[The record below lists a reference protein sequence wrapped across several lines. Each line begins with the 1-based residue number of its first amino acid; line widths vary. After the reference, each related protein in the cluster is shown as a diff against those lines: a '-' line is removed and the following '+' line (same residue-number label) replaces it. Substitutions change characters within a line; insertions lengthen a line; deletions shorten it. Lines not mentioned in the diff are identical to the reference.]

1 MFLKRA
7 GWSLWRHKFRN
18 ILVLLVFSAILAV
31 TLTSFMIYAGTS
43 YQVEV
48 TQKAVANAV
57 TLTGNSMAGLLP
69 NGFINV
75 EWSAADLFVRG
86 PHVENYNIVMQN
98 VQMDSPDLMPG
109 GLSEEDE
116 ALYHEY
122 RERLSK
128 FDGDYLNFLNQWSD
142 ACMTYSNP
150 YTAERLGKGDFE
162 YRWEM
167 QWDDELGVIMYDI
180 YDGELSPEENE
191 QFLADYNLMQSGI
204 LDGKLVPKGFSF
216 TAISD
221 SELYDSFS
229 SGGYSLVEGRHFKSQ
244 EEDQDYVIISRAL
257 AERNGLQV
265 GDTIE
270 LGFTPGVKSMATF
283 YKDEPWELEILGLF
297 DPPQNNILE
306 EVGYQDAAVNFMFVP
321 YQAAMNYL
329 RRLYNNDTLL
339 WFPNINRA
347 TVYLDSAESIEE
359 FVADAHDKF
368 RLIELDPESGMP
380 AGESLVDVLGE
391 GAFGV
396 GDKDVVDAKLMEYVR
411 GANELAPTYT
421 LTVDRDWYD
430 MVAMP
435 MESLN
440 SLSLFMGIGLLAGA
454 FVALLLVCVFN
465 VRGRKKEVGI
475 LLAMGETRLKIFT
488 QIFIEQ
494 ALPLVLA
501 AAIGFAAGVPLASA
515 LGNTL
520 LHSRA
525 TEVNAAYEQDKR
537 EFLQE
542 QLGENSYDLEMS
554 TMTRS
559 AANVASPVEMQF
571 DLDTAMAWGYF
582 ALAFCMLFMTVLIQ
596 MVFLLRLSPAKIL
609 TRRN

>member
-18 ILVLLVFSAILAV
+18 ILILLVFSAILAV
-31 TLTSFMIYAGTS
+31 TLTSFMIHAGTG

-57 TLTGNSMAGLLP
+57 TLTGDSLAGLLP
-69 NGFINV
+69 NGMVDIQ
-75 EWSAADLFVRG
+75 WSAADLFVQG

-98 VQMDSPDLMPG
+98 VEMDGPG
-109 GLSEEDE
+109 LTPAGLSDE
-116 ALYHEY
+116 AGALYQKY
-122 RERLSK
+122 VERLEK
-128 FDGDYLNFLNQWSD
+128 FDREYQNFLDTWSTEAMRYD
-142 ACMTYSNP
+142 NP
-150 YTAERLGKGDFE
+150 YTAEKLGMGGIEFH
-162 YRWEM
+162 WEIVY
-167 QWDDELGVIMYDI
+167 DEELEAIIYDI
-180 YDGELSPEENE
+180 YNGQYSPEENE
-191 QFLADYNLMQSGI
+191 QLLADYNLMQSGV

-265 GDTIE
+265 GDTME
-270 LGFTPGVKSMATF
+270 LEFSPAAKSRASF

-329 RRLYNNDTLL
+329 RYLYNNDTLL
-339 WFPNINRA
+339 WFPPINRA
-347 TVYLDSAESIEE
+347 TVYLDAPENIEE
-359 FVADAHDKF
+359 FVADAHRKF
-368 RLIELDPESGMP
+368 RLLELDSEGGMP
-380 AGESLVDVLGE
+380 TGESLLEILGE
-391 GAFGV
+391 GAFDT
-396 GDKDVVDAKLMEYVR
+396 GDRDLVDTKLMEYVL
-411 GANELAPTYT
+411 GVNELAPQYT

-465 VRGRKKEVGI
+465 VRSRRKEVGI
-475 LLAMGETRLKIFT
+475 LLAMGESRKKIFI

-501 AAIGFAAGVPLASA
+501 AAIGFAAGVPLAGT

-520 LHSRA
+520 LRSRA
-525 TEVNAAYEQDKR
+525 DQVNAAYEQDKR
-537 EFLQE
+537 EFLE
-542 QLGENSYDLEMS
+542 GQLGGNAYSLELS

-571 DLDTAMAWGYF
+571 NLDTAMAWGYF
-582 ALAFCMLFMTVLIQ
+582 ALAFAMLFVTVLVQ

>member
-69 NGFINV
+69 NGMINV
-75 EWSAADLFVRG
+75 EWSAADLFVQG

-98 VQMDSPDLMPG
+98 VQMDSPGLTPA
-109 GLSEEDE
+109 GLSDEEG
-116 ALYHEY
+116 ALYHKYQETVA
-122 RERLSK
+122 R
-128 FDGDYLNFLNQWSD
+128 FDIDYHYLLDEWIKGSMLYN
-142 ACMTYSNP
+142 NP
-150 YTAERLGKGDFE
+150 YTAEKLGMGGMEFH
-162 YRWEM
+162 WEVTY
-167 QWDDELGVIMYDI
+167 DEELDAVVYDI
-180 YDGELSPEENE
+180 YNGQYSPEENE

-216 TAISD
+216 TAVSD
-221 SELYDSFS
+221 SELFDSFS
-229 SGGYSLVEGRHFKSQ
+229 SGGYNLVEGRHFKSQ

-265 GDTIE
+265 GDTME
-270 LGFTPGVKSMATF
+270 LEFSPAAKVNASF

-306 EVGYQDAAVNFMFVP
+306 DVGYQDAAVNFMFVP

-329 RRLYNNDTLL
+329 RYLYNDETLL
-339 WFPNINRA
+339 WFPPINRA
-347 TVYLDSAESIEE
+347 TVYLDSAENIEE
-359 FVADAHDKF
+359 FVADAHRKF
-368 RLIELDPESGMP
+368 RLIELDAGSGMP
-380 AGESLVDVLGE
+380 TGESLVELLGE
-391 GAFGV
+391 GLFGV
-396 GDKDVVDAKLMEYVR
+396 GDKDVVDKKLMEYVM
-411 GANELAPTYT
+411 GANELAPSYT

-440 SLSLFMGIGLLAGA
+440 SLSLFMGVGLLVGA

-465 VRGRKKEVGI
+465 VRARKREVGI
-475 LLAMGETRLKIFT
+475 LLAMGETRVKIFA

-501 AAIGFAAGVPLASA
+501 AAIGFAAGVPLAST

-525 TEVNAAYEQDKR
+525 SEVNAAYEQDKR

-571 DLDTAMAWGYF
+571 NLDTAMAWGYF